1 MNAPKRIKITQ
12 SARPANTIKAPRGFI
27 PMRIKLQRAR
37 KEARKNF
44 MDDCAAWQEHIE
56 QTEELK

>member
-1 MNAPKRIKITQ
+1 MTPKTIKA
-12 SARPANTIKAPRGFI
+12 ARPANTIKAPKGFV

-37 KEARKNF
+37 QEARKNF